1 MPPSPASASASR
13 RVRRCSIRR
22 PTPSPSWPNAPAATA
37 AATAL
42 FEIPDDALVLA
53 ATPGSPLTVYA
64 GTPEAATT
72 TASGGMLQ
80 AGLGVG
86 VMVLA
91 AILLV
96 IALGVRP

>member
-1 MPPSPASASASR
+1 ML
-13 RVRRCSIRR
+13 RCSIREANAE
-22 PTPSPSWPNAPAATA
+22 TVVANAPAATA

-53 ATPGSPLTVYA
+53 STPGSPLTVYA
-64 GTPEAATT
+64 GTPEAAAT

-96 IALGVRP
+96 VALGVQS